1 MSVEELEAP
10 EETDKSRMTLRE
22 HIIELRNRLL
32 ISVLAIVVGTVVG
45 WLIYNQA
52 FHLLTAPFKSSVR
65 QLDPTGKPPELI
77 LGGVGDA
84 LTFRIKIS
92 ALFGLLL
99 AGLALPAL
107 TTATN
112 ARAVILA

>member
-1 MSVEELEAP
+1 MGKFGRRKEKQDRHPKDP
-10 EETDKSRMTLRE
+10 EGRMTLRE

-52 FHLLTAPFKSSVR
+52 FHLLTAPFKSGVR

-99 AGLALPAL
+99 AAP
-107 TTATN
+107 
-112 ARAVILA
+112 